1 MNKLFSFEQFSSQK
15 AEQAA
20 AAVQEEQ
27 ETKRS
32 TSANKF
38 KALLAEYGVAEVK
51 ELTEEQRSEF
61 FEKLRGAEVNESTLA
76 LSLEELNEAVKVSSK
91 REANKVWNVYTKIF
105 TEATLLTKDSE
116 THIAA
121 IREIFWLAMEDAN
134 FSKEAYQLLKLFKAP
149 SKFKT
154 LTVNVAELGKFA
166 VKIGPT
172 TINDYIDTVYSRI
185 SSAAN
190 WGGITIVE
198 GTALYLDS
206 IGMAGTGQA
215 LIDDFNNLF
224 NESLVIGEALFTAKD
239 FNKTLVVYK
248 VDPKAKELYVV
259 DVNTFL
265 MAKKDP
271 NSTEAPKR
279 FQGMFGMKL
288 EDDWRKEF
296 GDLPKVGDIL
306 PFKNERALESV
317 QVNEAKYDKKKLL
330 QIIKGKDDILVTT
343 KNGDDFILYA
353 PDNGNDENT
362 AYWDSNLYVVGV
374 VPNEGDEVNIP
385 YGDIVKVQES
395 KVNEAEI
402 KSDEEFKEY
411 AFSVLK
417 KAFGA
422 DFDEAKAQ
430 DVVDGILGKVKGDY
444 AKAAG
449 MLQSSLG

>member
-20 AAVQEEQ
+20 AEVQEEQ
-27 ETKRS
+27 ESKRS

-38 KALLAEYGVAEVK
+38 KALLAEYGVSEVK
-51 ELTEEQRSEF
+51 ELTEDQRSEF
-61 FEKLRGAEVNESTLA
+61 FTKLRGAEVNESTVA
-76 LSLEELNEAVKVSSK
+76 LSLEELNEAIKVSSK
-91 REANKVWNVYTKIF
+91 RDANKVWNVYTKVF
-105 TEATLLTKDSE
+105 TEATLLTQDKE
-116 THIAA
+116 TQMIA

-154 LTVNVAELGKFA
+154 LTVNLPELGKFA

-172 TINDYIDTVYSRI
+172 TINEYIDTVYSRI
-185 SSAAN
+185 SSAGN

-215 LIDDFNNLF
+215 LIDDFNGLF
-224 NESLVIGEALFTAKD
+224 NESL
-239 FNKTLVVYK
+239 N
-248 VDPKAKELYVV
+248 
-259 DVNTFL
+259 
-265 MAKKDP
+265 
-271 NSTEAPKR
+271 
-279 FQGMFGMKL
+279 
-288 EDDWRKEF
+288 
-296 GDLPKVGDIL
+296 
-306 PFKNERALESV
+306 
-317 QVNEAKYDKKKLL
+317 VNEAKYDKKKLL

-343 KNGDDFILYA
+343 KNGDEFILYA

-362 AYWDSNLYVVGV
+362 AYWDSNSYVVGV
-374 VPNEGDEVNIP
+374 VPNDGDEVNIS
-385 YGDIVKVQES
+385 YSDIVKVEES
-395 KVNEAEI
+395 VVNEADI
-402 KSDEEFKEY
+402 KSDDEFKEY

-422 DFDEAKAQ
+422 DFDEAKAN